1 MYQAII
7 KSKTKANL
15 KALSRH
21 GIDFK
26 GNSAIYDK
34 KDFMFRVDAIISDQD
49 KKRLNLKVILSRLYL
64 IFQW

>member
-7 KSKTKANL
+7 KSKTKTNL

-34 KDFMFRVDAIISDQD
+34 KDFMFRVVQ
-49 KKRLNLKVILSRLYL
+49 LYL
-64 IFQW
+64 IKIRRD